1 MPKDQEPIE
10 APNAGAAA
18 LFSGIPFE
26 HCDFNSAQLQRIFS
40 CGKTTLWE
48 EILPQLEKLGGVYY
62 EGGRVKANGAAILAL
77 RARKLKEPRG
87 KKDTRSLTE
96 ASLRKRALKK
106 AQAEGDAV
114 TKARE
119 VRP

>member
-1 MPKDQEPIE
+1 MTKSQETTE
-10 APNAGAAA
+10 TVKRDGAA

-26 HCDFNSAQLQRIFS
+26 HCDFNTAQLQLIFS
-40 CGKTTLWE
+40 CGKTTLFG
-48 EILPQLEKLGGVYY
+48 EILPQLEELGGVYY

-96 ASLRKRALKK
+96 ASLRKRASQK
-106 AQAEGDAV
+106 AQAE
-114 TKARE
+114 ARRTE
-119 VRP
+119 DRP